1 MVSATQD
8 IDETPLEEY
17 DALPDEDDPKGS
29 RCYFWS
35 VSILWLVSNENE
47 L

>member
-35 VSILWLVSNENE
+35 VSIL
-47 L
+47 